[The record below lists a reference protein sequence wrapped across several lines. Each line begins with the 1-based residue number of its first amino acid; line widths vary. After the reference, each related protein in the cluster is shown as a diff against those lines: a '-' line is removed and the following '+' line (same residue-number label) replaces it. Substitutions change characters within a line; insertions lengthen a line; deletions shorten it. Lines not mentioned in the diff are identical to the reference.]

1 MILSIIGNQNAGFAI
16 MLRKHMKEGIRISFL
31 WLALPGGSRTDT
43 ESRLAPLTTRDIQAA
58 RYSVNRFSLILSIV
72 SLSLLLM
79 LGMVGCSQEQQAG
92 AFTPPPMPAETAVVE
107 AKTVVDRFDAV
118 GTIEAI
124 NAVTIVSE
132 IDGLVKAI
140 PFEEG
145 ASIREGELI
154 VQMDD
159 SQLKADLA
167 RTEAIRDQ
175 QKVTFDRVKE
185 LSDRGAVAPQE
196 YDNALAN
203 LKVAQANVDLAQA
216 RLAKTRIVAPF
227 DGVIGARKISP
238 GAFLRAGDAIADL
251 VQLSHLKVTFSA
263 PERFYSQIK
272 RRAEVAVSTTA
283 YRDHSVNGTIEVIEP
298 MVDPVTRSAKIIAH
312 INNPEY
318 RFRPGMSANI
328 AAVLSSRDN
337 ALLVP
342 DEAIFA
348 EGDQMLVFVVKPDST
363 VTRTPIKIGS
373 RQPGSV
379 EILSGLEVGQ
389 SVVSAGHQKL
399 YEGAKVMPIPQQPAQ
414 AMAAQGGAQ

>member
-1 MILSIIGNQNAGFAI
+1 MN
-16 MLRKHMKEGIRISFL
+16 R
-31 WLALPGGSRTDT
+31 
-43 ESRLAPLTTRDIQAA
+43 
-58 RYSVNRFSLILSIV
+58 SVLVVTSLGLF
-72 SLSLLLM
+72 LLLM

-92 AFTPPPMPAETAVVE
+92 AFTPPPMPVETAVVE
-107 AKTVVDRFDAV
+107 AKTVTDRFDAV

-124 NAVTIVSE
+124 NSVTIVSE
-132 IDGLVKAI
+132 IDGLVAAI

-145 ASIREGELI
+145 ASISKGALI

-167 RTEAIRDQ
+167 RAEAIRDQ
-175 QKVTFDRVKE
+175 QKVTYDRVKE
-185 LSDRGAVAPQE
+185 LSDRGAVAPQD

-227 DGVIGARKISP
+227 DGVIGARRVSQ
-238 GAFLRAGDAIADL
+238 GSYLRAGDPITDL
-251 VQLSHLKVTFSA
+251 VQLSHLKVTFAA
-263 PERFYSQIK
+263 PERFYSQLK
-272 RRAEVAVSTTA
+272 RKAEVAVSTTA
-283 YRDHSVNGTIEVIEP
+283 YRDYAVNGTIEVVEP
-298 MVDPVTRSAKIIAH
+298 MVDPVTRSAKVIAH
-312 INNPEY
+312 VGNPEY

-328 AAVLSSRDN
+328 AAVLSSREN

-363 VTRTPIKIGS
+363 VARAAIKIGS
-373 RQPGSV
+373 RQRGTV
-379 EILSGLEVGQ
+379 EILSGLEAGQ

-399 YEGAKVMPIPQQPAQ
+399 YEGAKVMPIPHQVE

>member
-1 MILSIIGNQNAGFAI
+1 M
-16 MLRKHMKEGIRISFL
+16 
-31 WLALPGGSRTDT
+31 
-43 ESRLAPLTTRDIQAA
+43 
-58 RYSVNRFSLILSIV
+58 NRFSLILSIV

>member
-1 MILSIIGNQNAGFAI
+1 M
-16 MLRKHMKEGIRISFL
+16 
-31 WLALPGGSRTDT
+31 
-43 ESRLAPLTTRDIQAA
+43 
-58 RYSVNRFSLILSIV
+58 NRFSLLFLFV

-124 NAVTIVSE
+124 NSVTIVSE

-140 PFEEG
+140 PFDEG
-145 ASIREGELI
+145 ASIREGQLI
-154 VQMDD
+154 VQLDD

-216 RLAKTRIVAPF
+216 KLGKTRIVAPF

-238 GAFLRAGDAIADL
+238 GTFLRAGGAFGPSSEIADL

-272 RRAEVAVSTTA
+272 RGAEVVVSTTA
-283 YRDHSVNGTIEVIEP
+283 YRDHSVKGTIEVIEP

-312 INNPEY
+312 IDNPDH

-328 AAVLSSRDN
+328 AAVLSTRDN

-363 VTRTPIKIGS
+363 VTRAPIKIGS
-373 RQPGSV
+373 RQPGTV
-379 EILSGLEVGQ
+379 EVLSGLEVGQ

>member
-1 MILSIIGNQNAGFAI
+1 
-16 MLRKHMKEGIRISFL
+16 
-31 WLALPGGSRTDT
+31 
-43 ESRLAPLTTRDIQAA
+43 
-58 RYSVNRFSLILSIV
+58 
-72 SLSLLLM
+72 M

-124 NAVTIVSE
+124 NSVTIVSE

-140 PFEEG
+140 PFDEG
-145 ASIREGELI
+145 TSIREGELI

-227 DGVIGARKISP
+227 DGIIGARKISP

-251 VQLSHLKVTFSA
+251 VQLSHLKVTFAA

-272 RRAEVAVSTTA
+272 RKAEVAVSTTA
-283 YRDHSVNGTIEVIEP
+283 YRDHSVKGTIEVIEP

-312 INNPEY
+312 IDNPEY

-373 RQPGSV
+373 RQPGTV
-379 EILSGLEVGQ
+379 EVLSGLDVGQ

-399 YEGAKVMPIPQQPAQ
+399 YEGAKVMPIPQQPVQ

>member
-1 MILSIIGNQNAGFAI
+1 
-16 MLRKHMKEGIRISFL
+16 
-31 WLALPGGSRTDT
+31 
-43 ESRLAPLTTRDIQAA
+43 
-58 RYSVNRFSLILSIV
+58 
-72 SLSLLLM
+72 M